1 MFGRSADAAPE
12 WPVESEAGL
21 SPGDISGSSFAHQA
35 SVMTSGIIRENPL
48 CTAESELVALLPLQ

>member
-1 MFGRSADAAPE
+1 MFGRSTDAAPE

-48 CTAESELVALLPLQ
+48 VHSWLSCLCI